1 MAIKEAR
8 ATLLCCTDA
17 EVQETLGLGLYK
29 TDSSGVGLGGGL
41 PATLAI
47 CPPSAG
53 ILEGVSGLQ
62 SREGAEFSPTW

>member
-8 ATLLCCTDA
+8 ATSLCCTDA

-29 TDSSGVGLGGGL
+29 LTVLVWGWGGL

-62 SREGAEFSPTW
+62 TREGAEFSPTW